1 MESRTYE
8 VLVLGGGP
16 GGYVTAIRAGQ
27 MGLSTVLVEKDTV
40 GGTCLNVGCIPSK
53 AVIHVADT
61 FDAMVQAS
69 RGNLPGMAV
78 KEPTVDWS
86 GALSWKDGIV
96 GKLTGGVASLLKKA
110 GVTSITGSGR
120 MKDGKNCI
128 VDTLDG
134 PLAIRARHVVLAPG
148 SEPVELPALP
158 FGGPVITSTEAL
170 ALEALPERL
179 VVVGG
184 GYIGLEL
191 GSAFAKLGV
200 TVTVVE
206 ALDRLLPHYD
216 AELSRVVAKNL
227 KQLGVEVLT
236 KCRARGLSDDGA
248 GLQVE
253 QADGSTLDLPADKVL
268 VTVGRKARLQGWG
281 LSELGLV
288 MDGSFVRVDAQ
299 CRTSM
304 TDVYAIGDVTGE
316 PMLAHRA
323 MAQGEVAAEVIAGR
337 RRAFEPAAIPAI
349 CFTDP
354 EIVSVGLDPDQAREA
369 GHDIKV
375 GKFPLAANGRAMTLG
390 SSQGFVR
397 VVARKDNDIVLGI
410 QAVGRDVS
418 EFASS
423 FALGLE
429 MGARLQDI
437 AGTIHAH
444 PTQGEGIMEAAHLA
458 LGHGLHL

>member
-1 MESRTYE
+1 MESRNFE

-16 GGYVTAIRAGQ
+16 GGYVAAIRAGQ
-27 MGLSTVLVEKDTV
+27 LGLNTVLVEKEAV

-53 AVIHVADT
+53 AVIHAADM
-61 FDAMVQAS
+61 FEAMVRAS
-69 RGNLPGMAV
+69 RGELPGMTV
-78 KEPTVDWS
+78 REPTVDWP
-86 GALSWKDGIV
+86 GALTWKDGIV
-96 GKLTGGVASLLKKA
+96 RKLTSGVGSLLKKA
-110 GVTSITGSGR
+110 GVTTISGTGR
-120 MKDGKNCI
+120 MQDGKTCI
-128 VDTLDG
+128 VDSADG
-134 PLAIRARHVVLAPG
+134 PMSIRARHVVLAPG
-148 SEPVELPALP
+148 SVPVEIPALP
-158 FGGPVITSTEAL
+158 FGGIVISSTEAL
-170 ALEALPERL
+170 ALETLPERL
-179 VVVGG
+179 VVIGG

-191 GSAFAKLGV
+191 GSAFAKMGV
-200 TVTVVE
+200 AVTVVE
-206 ALDRLLPHYD
+206 ALDRLLPQYD
-216 AELSRVVAKNL
+216 AEVSNVVARNL
-227 KQLGVEVLT
+227 KKLGIEVLLN
-236 KCRARGLSDDGA
+236 CRAGGLVAGGA
-248 GLQVE
+248 ALQVE
-253 QADGSTLDLPADKVL
+253 QADGSTVELPADKVL
-268 VTVGRKARLQGWG
+268 VTVGRRARLDGWG

-323 MAQGEVAAEVIAGR
+323 MAQGEVVAEVIAGR

-354 EIVSVGLDPDQAREA
+354 EIVSVGLDPDQARDA
-369 GHDIKV
+369 GFDIKV

-390 SSQGFVR
+390 SSLGFVR
-397 VVARKDNDIVLGI
+397 VVARKDNDLVLGI
-410 QAVGRDVS
+410 QAVGKDVS

-423 FALGLE
+423 FALSLE

-444 PTQGEGIMEAAHLA
+444 PTQGEGILEAAHLA

>member
-1 MESRTYE
+1 M
-8 VLVLGGGP
+8 
-16 GGYVTAIRAGQ
+16 Q
-27 MGLSTVLVEKDTV
+27 
-40 GGTCLNVGCIPSK
+40 
-53 AVIHVADT
+53 
-61 FDAMVQAS
+61 
-69 RGNLPGMAV
+69 
-78 KEPTVDWS
+78 
-86 GALSWKDGIV
+86 
-96 GKLTGGVASLLKKA
+96 
-110 GVTSITGSGR
+110 
-120 MKDGKNCI
+120 DGKNCI

-148 SEPVELPALP
+148 SVSVELPALP

-206 ALDRLLPHYD
+206 ALDRLLPQYD

-236 KCRARGLSDDGA
+236 KCRARRLSDDGA
-248 GLQVE
+248 ALQVD

-304 TDVYAIGDVTGE
+304 TDVYAIGDVTRG
-316 PMLAHRA
+316 A
-323 MAQGEVAAEVIAGR
+323 
-337 RRAFEPAAIPAI
+337 
-349 CFTDP
+349 D
-354 EIVSVGLDPDQAREA
+354 VGAPR
-369 GHDIKV
+369 H
-375 GKFPLAANGRAMTLG
+375 
-390 SSQGFVR
+390 
-397 VVARKDNDIVLGI
+397 
-410 QAVGRDVS
+410 
-418 EFASS
+418 
-423 FALGLE
+423 
-429 MGARLQDI
+429 GAR
-437 AGTIHAH
+437 
-444 PTQGEGIMEAAHLA
+444 
-458 LGHGLHL
+458 